1 MKYRTLA
8 QGRVEV
14 STVCLG
20 CWAIVGDA
28 TWGPQDKAEAVGT
41 IRTALDAGITFL
53 DTDEGYGRGYS
64 EQLICEALGRER
76 DKVVIGSKVSGGHLA
91 AGDVEAACE
100 GSLKNL
106 GTDYIDVYHIHWP
119 SRRVP
124 LAETVRALE
133 DLIAAGKIRHIAVS
147 NFGAQDLADIL
158 PLAVPAANQLPYNL
172 LFRAV
177 EFEILPACRAA
188 NVPATCYSPL
198 MQGLLTGKFAGPDDV
213 PPGRARTRHFSP
225 DRPEA
230 RHGESGAEEETFA
243 AVRGVAEL
251 ARQAGLDMAAMS
263 LAWLLGREGVA
274 SVVVGARNPEQLLRN
289 AAAGDLELSAELT
302 AALDQVT
309 EPLRRKLGPN
319 ADMWR
324 GESRI
329 R

>member
-1 MKYRTLA
+1 MRYRTLA

-28 TWGPQDKAEAVGT
+28 TWGPQDKAEALAT
-41 IRTALDAGITFL
+41 IRAALEAGITFF
-53 DTDEGYGRGYS
+53 DTAEGYGRGYS
-64 EQLICEALGRER
+64 EQLIGEALGRER

-91 AGDVEAACE
+91 AGDLKAACE
-100 GSLKNL
+100 GSLRNL

-124 LAETVRALE
+124 FAQTVRALE
-133 DLIAAGKIRHIAVS
+133 DLTAGGKIRHIAVS

-158 PLAVPAANQLPYNL
+158 PLTVPAADQLPYNL
-172 LFRAV
+172 LFRAI

-188 NVPATCYSPL
+188 NVPVTCYSPL
-198 MQGLLTGKFAGPDDV
+198 MQGLLTGKFAGPDEV

-225 DRPEA
+225 DRPES
-230 RHGESGAEEETFA
+230 RHGEGGAEEETFA
-243 AVRGVAEL
+243 AVGAVAEL
-251 ARQAGLDMAAMS
+251 ARQAGLDLAAMS
-263 LAWLLGREGVA
+263 LAWLLSKDGVA
-274 SVVVGARNPEQLLRN
+274 SVVVGARNPGQLLRN
-289 AAAGDLELSAELT
+289 AAAGDLELSAELA
-302 AALDQVT
+302 AALDQAT
-309 EPLRRKLGPN
+309 GPLRRKLGAN